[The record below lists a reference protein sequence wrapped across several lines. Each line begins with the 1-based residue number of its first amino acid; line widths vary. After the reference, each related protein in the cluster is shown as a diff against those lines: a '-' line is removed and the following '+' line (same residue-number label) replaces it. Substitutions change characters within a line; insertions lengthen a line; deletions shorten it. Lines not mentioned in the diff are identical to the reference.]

1 MTGQQD
7 AVPTSVS
14 VLVRDEVE
22 VRALVPTRTPLEA
35 LFFMLRDPRG
45 QWTGD
50 AAGATTLTQL

>member
-7 AVPTSVS
+7 AVSTYVS

-35 LFFMLRDPRG
+35 LFFMLTDDPNHQTLARPE
-45 QWTGD
+45 
-50 AAGATTLTQL
+50 AGREAPQ